1 MDPGGAAA
9 AVLSGVESMT
19 TPLQQ
24 LTAASGRSFP
34 NLLAAREL
42 TATKLIERRAS
53 LAEFLHDDDVVVV
66 LMGSWGRSEVT
77 SGSDDDFMLLIDGDA
92 RPDIRPSKA
101 EIETILDRAPGDQGI
116 FGEPVSGRRMIEK
129 IGLEEDSNSNLSR
142 RMLFLLESSS
152 TQPARTSTT
161 PSASSCSTVTSTSPS
176 RTTGHQGFL
185 LNDMIR
191 YWRTMCVDFAG
202 KEHEGPDK
210 WGLRNA
216 KLRTARKVLFA
227 GGLLPVFE
235 CARLTTDEM
244 PSYLCDQLQMP
255 PVDRIAEAFLRHHAA
270 DPGGR
275 ALGAYDDF
283 LGLLNDPTRRER
295 LKDVTREQ
303 AETSAVFAEAARLG
317 KELEHGLLALLFET
331 ETLPQ
336 LVREYG
342 IF

>member
-1 MDPGGAAA
+1 
-9 AVLSGVESMT
+9 
-19 TPLQQ
+19 
-24 LTAASGRSFP
+24 
-34 NLLAAREL
+34 
-42 TATKLIERRAS
+42 
-53 LAEFLHDDDVVVV
+53 
-66 LMGSWGRSEVT
+66 MGSWGRSEVT

-142 RMLFLLESSS
+142 RMLFLLESVYATRPDVYDAVREQLLDRYVDESVKDYR
-152 TQPARTSTT
+152 PPR
-161 PSASSCSTVTSTSPS
+161 
-176 RTTGHQGFL
+176 FL